1 MARIIVYLLK
11 FLVAIMFALFFNSCR
26 ESIQGSGNIVKDT
39 RTVEKFTGVDVSSGI
54 KVMIEQ
60 AETQE
65 VVVEADDNIKDQI
78 HTKVVNGTL
87 EISTSFNSLR
97 NATMIVHVKIP
108 EVSYL
113 KSTSASKINGK
124 SLLISED
131 LVLETSSG
139 GNIETEVEAHKLRAE
154 SSSGSTIEIS
164 GKALNADFD
173 SSSGSSIDALNLV
186 ANEVKATASSGSSID
201 VQALKKLKAD
211 ASSGASVD
219 FSGKPVNIEKSES
232 SGGSVSQK

>member
-11 FLVAIMFALFFNSCR
+11 FLVAIMFALFFNSCHK
-26 ESIQGSGNIVKDT
+26 SIEGSGNIVKEN

-54 KVMIEQ
+54 IVMIEQ
-60 AETQE
+60 AENQE
-65 VVVEADDNIKDQI
+65 VIVEADDNIKDQI
-78 HTKVVNGTL
+78 QTKVVNETL
-87 EISTSFNSLR
+87 EISTSYNSLN

-113 KSTSASKINGK
+113 NSTSASKINGK
-124 SLLISED
+124 SVLISED
-131 LVLETSSG
+131 LVVETSSG
-139 GNIETEVEAHKLRAE
+139 GNIETEIEAHKLRVE

-186 ANEVKATASSGSSID
+186 ANEVKASASSGSSIN
-201 VQALKKLKAD
+201 VKVLKKLKAD
-211 ASSGASVD
+211 ASSGASID
-219 FSGKPVNIEKSES
+219 FFGQPVNIEKSES